1 MGADAGEDA
10 GAAVAETRDRF
21 GIGFR
26 PELAAGIL
34 SHTDRIDLVEVIAD
48 DLFRA
53 PQHKL
58 RAMQLLAAQLP
69 IMLHGVSLGL
79 ATADRVQSARLTALA
94 RLCEKLRPEAWSEH
108 LAFVRSDGVEIGHL
122 AAPPRTDATIEGA
135 CRNLQHAHAVVGERP
150 LVENIASL
158 FEPPGAHDEATWIS
172 HILNASNCDLLL
184 DLNNLYANAL
194 NFGREP
200 LDLLRALPADR
211 IAVVHLA
218 GGRWITSSSGERRL
232 LDDHLHDVPD
242 AVYALLEEVGAR
254 VRRPLTVVLERD
266 GKYPPFTELL
276 AQLDR
281 ARDALYRGRLR
292 GWSSSLAESGLPVTR
307 FLDVD
312 PDLHARASSHPD
324 PAAQNA
330 SITLES
336 YLARLFVDPDAR
348 GRFLLA
354 PQPEAARAGLS
365 ELQCTQLMKIDRVG
379 LELAAHS
386 YARKKQSKMTH
397 AQHTRAWWPW

>member
-1 MGADAGEDA
+1 VAAAADVVV
-10 GAAVAETRDRF
+10 AVAETRDRF

-34 SHTDRIDLVEVIAD
+34 SHTDHIDLVEVIAD

-79 ATADRVQSARLTALA
+79 ATADQVQSARLTALA
-94 RLCEKLRPEAWSEH
+94 RLCEELRPEAWSEH

-122 AAPPRTDATIEGA
+122 AAPPRTDATMEGA
-135 CRNLQHAHAVVGERP
+135 CRNLQLAHAVVGQRP

-158 FEPPGAHDEATWIS
+158 IEPPGAHDEATWIS

-184 DLNNLYANAL
+184 DLHNLYANAL

-200 LDLLRALPADR
+200 LALLRALPADR
-211 IAVVHLA
+211 IAAVHLA
-218 GGRWITSSSGERRL
+218 GGRWITASNGERRR

-242 AVYALLEEVGAR
+242 AVYALLEEVGAI
-254 VRRPLTVVLERD
+254 VRRPLTVILERD
-266 GKYPPFTELL
+266 GKYPPFAELL
-276 AQLDR
+276 TQLDR
-281 ARDALYRGRLR
+281 ARDALSRGRLR
-292 GWSSSLAESGLPVTR
+292 GLRSSLGESGLLVTGSIE
-307 FLDVD
+307 VD
-312 PDLHARASSHPD
+312 SALQAHASPHPD
-324 PAAQNA
+324 PAAQTA

-336 YLARLFVDPDAR
+336 YLARLFMDPGAR
-348 GRFLLA
+348 ERFLLA

-365 ELQCTQLMKIDRVG
+365 ELQCAQLMKIDRTG

-386 YARKKQSKMTH
+386 YARKKESKMMH
-397 AQHTRAWWPW
+397 AQHARAWWRW